1 MGNDKLVVHP
11 DDGECSVGLVE
22 KKFYSFASEKEPFV
36 LENRQ
41 ELPHVEVAYE
51 TYGTLNDARDNA
63 ILVTHGI
70 TGSSHAAGKYA
81 WTNRTLGFW
90 DGLIG
95 PGKVFDTE
103 RYFVVCMNSLGGCR
117 GTTGP
122 ASLNPA
128 TGKPYGL
135 TFPIVTIRD
144 MVRVQERVLRDVWG
158 ITELALVAGGSMGGM
173 QALEWA
179 VLYPDRVRALVPI
192 ATSGRVN
199 ARAIAFNEIARRA
212 ILLDPNFHKGNYYD
226 TPEGGPMQGLAL
238 ARMVGTVTYLT
249 DGIMEELFG
258 RKPASQ
264 ETALEH
270 DLHARFDVER
280 YLHDEGAALVKRFD
294 ANSYLYMTKAV
305 DLHDISRGFPN
316 MAAAASRIKAKTLLV
331 SISSDDLFPPRQMEE
346 VCDLL
351 ETAGRDVR
359 YFCME
364 SAYGHDAFLV
374 EYRKMLSALREFVQ
388 SL

>member
-1 MGNDKLVVHP
+1 
-11 DDGECSVGLVE
+11 
-22 KKFYSFASEKEPFV
+22 
-36 LENRQ
+36 
-41 ELPHVEVAYE
+41 
-51 TYGTLNDARDNA
+51 
-63 ILVTHGI
+63 
-70 TGSSHAAGKYA
+70 
-81 WTNRTLGFW
+81 
-90 DGLIG
+90 
-95 PGKVFDTE
+95 
-103 RYFVVCMNSLGGCR
+103 
-117 GTTGP
+117 
-122 ASLNPA
+122 
-128 TGKPYGL
+128 
-135 TFPIVTIRD
+135 
-144 MVRVQERVLRDVWG
+144 
-158 ITELALVAGGSMGGM
+158 
-173 QALEWA
+173 
-179 VLYPDRVRALVPI
+179 
-192 ATSGRVN
+192 
-199 ARAIAFNEIARRA
+199 
-212 ILLDPNFHKGNYYD
+212 
-226 TPEGGPMQGLAL
+226 MQGLAL

-316 MAAAASRIKAKTLLV
+316 MAAAAGRIKAKTLLV

-351 ETAGRDVR
+351 EAAGRDVR

>member
-1 MGNDKLVVHP
+1 
-11 DDGECSVGLVE
+11 
-22 KKFYSFASEKEPFV
+22 
-36 LENRQ
+36 
-41 ELPHVEVAYE
+41 
-51 TYGTLNDARDNA
+51 
-63 ILVTHGI
+63 
-70 TGSSHAAGKYA
+70 
-81 WTNRTLGFW
+81 
-90 DGLIG
+90 
-95 PGKVFDTE
+95 VFDTE

-212 ILLDPNFHKGNYYD
+212 ILLDPHFYKGNYYD

-316 MAAAASRIKAKTLLV
+316 MAAAAGRIKAKTLLV

-351 ETAGRDVR
+351 EAAGRDVR